1 MAASE
6 PTRETETRCHCQ
18 DNQRHF
24 LERAFSR
31 LRLGD
36 AQRELLVH
44 SFREIAVQ
52 IPLEVRRHGRR
63 RLETLS
69 GFRVQHNHA
78 RGPFKGGLRFHP
90 EVNLGETRALA
101 QLMTWKSALAG
112 IPFGGAK
119 GGIAVDPRGLDRS
132 ELEALTKRFTQKM
145 APVIGV
151 QEDIPAPDVNTNPQ
165 VMAWIFEEYSKS
177 HGYSPAIVTGKP
189 LELGGAAGRLEAT
202 GHGVAFVTGLAC
214 REQRIDLKGA
224 RVVVQGFGNV
234 GSHAARRLSELG
246 ALVVGVSDLYGGV
259 FSKDGINVPAAI
271 AHAQETGRLEG
282 LPGAEPIS
290 NEDLLRLPCDVLVPA
305 ALDGTVTCDNESRV
319 QARLVVE
326 AANMPVTHG
335 ADAALAARRVTIV
348 PDILANAGGVI
359 ASYFE
364 WVQNIQQMPW
374 SRETLLQRLEEQLT
388 AAWDAVGSLRA
399 KKRLDL
405 RTGAYEIAVQ
415 RVLRAIELRG
425 F

>member
-1 MAASE
+1 MPDGSMRAA
-6 PTRETETRCHCQ
+6 ETRCHCQ

-44 SFREIAVQ
+44 SFREITVQ
-52 IPLEVRRHGRR
+52 IPLEVRRRGRR

-78 RGPFKGGLRFHP
+78 RGPFKGGIRFHP
-90 EVNLGETRALA
+90 EVSLGETRALA
-101 QLMTWKSALAG
+101 QLMTWKSALVG

-119 GGIAVDPRGLDRS
+119 GGIAVDPHGLDPS
-132 ELEALTKRFTQKM
+132 ELEALTKRFTQKL

-202 GHGVAFVTGLAC
+202 GHGVAFVTARAC
-214 REQRIDLKGA
+214 REQGVDLAGA

-234 GSHAARRLSELG
+234 GSHAARRLAELG
-246 ALVVGVSDLYGGV
+246 ARVVAVSDVYGGV
-259 FSKDGINVPAAI
+259 FSSDGIDVPAAI
-271 AHAQETGRLEG
+271 SHVQEAGRLEG
-282 LPGAEPIS
+282 LSGAETIA
-290 NEDLLRLPCDVLVPA
+290 NEDLLRLPCELLIPA
-305 ALDGTVTCDNESRV
+305 ALDGTLTCDNESEV
-319 QARLVVE
+319 KARLIVE

-335 ADAALAARRVTIV
+335 ADEALAARGVTIV

-374 SRETLLQRLEEQLT
+374 SRETLLQRLEEHLMS
-388 AAWDAVGSLRA
+388 AWDAVDSLRR
-399 KKRLDL
+399 KRRMDL
-405 RTGAYEIAVQ
+405 RTAAYEIAVQ